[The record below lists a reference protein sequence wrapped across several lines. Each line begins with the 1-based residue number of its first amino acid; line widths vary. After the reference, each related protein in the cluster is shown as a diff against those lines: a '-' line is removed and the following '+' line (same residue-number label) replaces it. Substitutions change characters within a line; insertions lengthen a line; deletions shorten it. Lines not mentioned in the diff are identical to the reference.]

1 MGEVYGRRTVHTR
14 HECRCPHPAPPLVI
28 VLDVPDPHEAFY
40 FPFEHL
46 KCVYCAYG
54 VRSFN
59 KKKEKYIVFVFE
71 KNLKQVLTILFF
83 LIFYMVSFQSVNEA
97 CVSREL

>member
-1 MGEVYGRRTVHTR
+1 MGEVYGRRTVYTR
-14 HECRCPHPAPPLVI
+14 HECRCPRPAPPLVI
-28 VLDVPDPHEAFY
+28 VLDVPDPHKAFY

-54 VRSFN
+54 VRSFT
-59 KKKEKYIVFVFE
+59 KKEKYIVFVFE